1 MVAKSERLAAFVL
14 IPRKLRILEISV
26 YTFCLVHLPLP
37 LVNRLNRVKLTQD
50 MNNIVETFLQGRF
63 SCR

>member
-1 MVAKSERLAAFVL
+1 MVAKSKRLAAFVL

-26 YTFCLVHLPLP
+26 YTFCLLHLSLP